1 MVKLAIKMPLP
12 SILKKYF
19 WGDDLK
25 DISWSLH
32 KKYIIQ
38 TLLEK
43 GGSGAIRWLFSSVNK
58 VQLVE
63 ILPKLKLSKKSLNFW
78 KIYLS

>member
-1 MVKLAIKMPLP
+1 MVDIPDDA
-12 SILKKYF
+12 KKYF
-19 WGDDLK
+19 WGDDLS
-25 DISWSLH
+25 DLSWEKH

-43 GGSGAIRWLFSSVNK
+43 GDLASWRWLFTKVSKSEVKELLPDLRLQPKSS
-58 VQLVE
+58 
-63 ILPKLKLSKKSLNFW
+63 NFW